1 MTFQYMVPIHYLAK
15 VHIFIEKMALN
26 HGFAHNL
33 SKFYLKNHLLESKS
47 CVN

>member
-1 MTFQYMVPIHYLAK
+1 MVPIHYLAN

-33 SKFYLKNHLLESKS
+33 SKFCLKVACCIIKNTPFA
-47 CVN
+47 